1 MVRDIVRGTL
11 IITPVA
17 AAVTIV
23 LNLIEASGPVV
34 WIALLALGVFAALV
48 VDRLMDDGATTHRD
62 RRGLT

>member
-23 LNLIEASGPVV
+23 LNLIDASGPVV

-48 VDRLMDDGATTHRD
+48 VDRLMDDEASRRD
-62 RRGLT
+62 RHSLT